1 MPKKPNPESASILD
15 AVKMLDTMTTDSSDS
30 DSETESQLY
39 PKPRNLV
46 QRRATITGASPTS
59 KHGINIEQFWKEL
72 KREHNATVQLR
83 DKAASCAHGLD
94 NVPMVNIRP
103 QTCLGL
109 ESAKKKNKTKEQ
121 TNKKV
126 QFKEKLT
133 DAKNTRPDDT
143 KENITPTQN
152 CDDDGAN
159 IVNKDINVE
168 HLQASMDN
176 VIDSNNLNNTTV
188 PLDESNTSISDTCSI
203 NESMPNNKEIG
214 MQYVE
219 RRDKLDKNCST
230 SAYDLLDTE
239 KLDLS
244 DHCLLKIPN
253 NNLTKTDIH
262 KVIENVDDHKKL
274 KDISSEH
281 KETSARRCNGN
292 VAQKISNIE
301 KQIAHKNAEEQACA
315 FGVPKRIDS
324 HKDNIH
330 VTINDVNLENSTE
343 EKNKN
348 DFEHDISDVNDKK
361 YVKRLSIKCENVINE
376 CSKTID
382 LKNSVCEYH
391 ENADCGTSEILNS
404 KGERSDSNSNN
415 SSSNNSPNSPNSSS
429 SNSSSCSN
437 SNSSSSTDDGG
448 DGGSSNSDSSNSSSS
463 ISTNN
468 SSSISHSNNIERNQT
483 VQKFDKILQTVNCT
497 STQHAELLEK
507 KFSSVLSKENC
518 AETKVSPNNNTK
530 FIEDDLSNITHNVLK
545 MQTDIKQQ
553 TKEMKSADSSSAQ
566 ATVQSCRYIELP
578 KIESVRK
585 LENKSHATP
594 PEPPPRKYYT
604 NQAITDLKLN
614 NIPQTLE
621 DSQKPQVPERLG
633 IKREFKKVD
642 LNSGVNHIKD
652 KKDSDVCVL
661 NYTENSTD
669 LIDELRIIS
678 LSDQK
683 FDRSN
688 LSDASLYNESSDK
701 QSREEKC
708 PFEKYETFVEKFVCS
723 DQSITDCYRFDHSP
737 RNVDCPD
744 GITHSKQTISSDLKP
759 RLSEKDKSIEKS
771 VVNRAMMVAKSIG
784 LHSSLNKSNSSPR
797 SNRKRNVLLASKYK
811 QILIFLLM

>member
-83 DKAASCAHGLD
+83 DKAASCALGLD

-109 ESAKKKNKTKEQ
+109 ESAKKKKTNEQ

-126 QFKEKLT
+126 QFEEKLT

-143 KENITPTQN
+143 KENITPMQN

-159 IVNKDINVE
+159 IVNRDINIE

-176 VIDSNNLNNTTV
+176 VINSNNLNNTIV
-188 PLDESNTSISDTCSI
+188 PLDESNTSVSDTCSI
-203 NESMPNNKEIG
+203 NESISNNKEIG

-219 RRDKLDKNCST
+219 RRDKLDKSCST
-230 SAYDLLDTE
+230 GYDLSNTE

-253 NNLTKTDIH
+253 NNFTKNDIQ

-274 KDISSEH
+274 KDTSSEH
-281 KETSARRCNGN
+281 KEASARRCNGN
-292 VAQKISNIE
+292 VARKISNIE

-315 FGVPKRIDS
+315 FGVPKKIDS
-324 HKDNIH
+324 NKDN
-330 VTINDVNLENSTE
+330 VTLNDVNLENSTE
-343 EKNKN
+343 EKNQN
-348 DFEHDISDVNDKK
+348 DFKHDLLNINDKK
-361 YVKRLSIKCENVINE
+361 YVKRLSIECENVVNE
-376 CSKTID
+376 YSKTID
-382 LKNSVCEYH
+382 LKNLDSCEYH
-391 ENADCGTSEILNS
+391 ENADCSTSEMLNS
-404 KGERSDSNSNN
+404 KEECSNSNHNNNSNNSTSSSSNN
-415 SSSNNSPNSPNSSS
+415 SSS
-429 SNSSSCSN
+429 SCSN
-437 SNSSSSTDDGG
+437 SSNSSSSTDGGG
-448 DGGSSNSDSSNSSSS
+448 DGGSD
-463 ISTNN
+463 
-468 SSSISHSNNIERNQT
+468 SSSISHSNNIERSKT
-483 VQKFDKILQTVNCT
+483 LQKFDKILQTVNCT

-507 KFSSVLSKENC
+507 KFSSVLSRENC
-518 AETKVSPNNNTK
+518 AEIKVSPNNNK
-530 FIEDDLSNITHNVLK
+530 FLEDDLSNITHNVLK
-545 MQTDIKQQ
+545 MQIDVKQQ
-553 TKEMKSADSSSAQ
+553 TKEMKSADSSLAQ
-566 ATVQSCRYIELP
+566 TTIQSCRYIELP

-585 LENKSHATP
+585 LESKSP

-614 NIPQTLE
+614 SIPQTLE

-642 LNSGVNHIKD
+642 LNSGVNHIKSNSDCQD
-652 KKDSDVCVL
+652 KKDCSDVRML
-661 NYTENSTD
+661 NYTENSMD
-669 LIDELRIIS
+669 LIDEPRITS

-683 FDRSN
+683 FDRLN
-688 LSDASLYNESSDK
+688 LSDASLYNESNDK

-708 PFEKYETFVEKFVCS
+708 PFEKYEIFVDKFVCS

-759 RLSEKDKSIEKS
+759 RLSEKDKSVEKS

-797 SNRKRNVLLASKYK
+797 SSRKRNMLLASKYK
-811 QILIFLLM
+811 

>member
-39 PKPRNLV
+39 PRNLV

-109 ESAKKKNKTKEQ
+109 ESAKKKNKTNEQ

-126 QFKEKLT
+126 QFEEKLT

-143 KENITPTQN
+143 KENIIPTQN

-159 IVNKDINVE
+159 FVNKDINVE

-203 NESMPNNKEIG
+203 NESMPNNKEIA
-214 MQYVE
+214 MQYIE

-230 SAYDLLDTE
+230 SAYDLSNTE
-239 KLDLS
+239 QLDLS

-262 KVIENVDDHKKL
+262 KVIETVDDHKKL

-281 KETSARRCNGN
+281 KETFARRCNGN

-330 VTINDVNLENSTE
+330 VAINDVNLENSTE

-348 DFEHDISDVNDKK
+348 DFEHDISDINDKK
-361 YVKRLSIKCENVINE
+361 YVKRLSIKCENVVNE
-376 CSKTID
+376 YPVD

-391 ENADCGTSEILNS
+391 KNADCGTSEILNS
-404 KGERSDSNSNN
+404 KEECSNSNHN
-415 SSSNNSPNSPNSSS
+415 SNSNSSSINNNNTSSSSNN
-429 SNSSSCSN
+429 NSSSCSN
-437 SNSSSSTDDGG
+437 SSNSSSSTDDGG
-448 DGGSSNSDSSNSSSS
+448 DGGSSSSDSNSSSS
-463 ISTNN
+463 TSTNN
-468 SSSISHSNNIERNQT
+468 SSSISHSNNIERNKT
-483 VQKFDKILQTVNCT
+483 LQKFDKTLQTVNCT

-507 KFSSVLSKENC
+507 KFSSVLSRENC
-518 AETKVSPNNNTK
+518 AEINVSPNNTK
-530 FIEDDLSNITHNVLK
+530 FIEDDQSDTHNVLK
-545 MQTDIKQQ
+545 MQIDIKQQ
-553 TKEMKSADSSSAQ
+553 TKETKSADSSSAQ
-566 ATVQSCRYIELP
+566 ATIQSCRYIELP

-614 NIPQTLE
+614 NIPQTLD

-652 KKDSDVCVL
+652 KKDSSDVHVL
-661 NYTENSTD
+661 NCTENSTD
-669 LIDELRIIS
+669 LIDEPRIIS

-688 LSDASLYNESSDK
+688 LSDASLYNESNDK

-784 LHSSLNKSNSSPR
+784 LHSSLNKSNNSPR
-797 SNRKRNVLLASKYK
+797 SNRKRNMLLTSK
-811 QILIFLLM
+811 